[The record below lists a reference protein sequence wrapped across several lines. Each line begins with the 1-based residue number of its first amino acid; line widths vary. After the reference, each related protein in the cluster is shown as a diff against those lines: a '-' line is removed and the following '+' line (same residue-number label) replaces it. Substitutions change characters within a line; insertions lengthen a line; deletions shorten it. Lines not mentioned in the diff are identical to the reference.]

1 MRSTVRKQQW
11 LDWIDEQ
18 EQSGLSIAAFCRNK
32 TINADNF
39 YYHRGQHRKQ
49 SLPVDSG
56 FVRAHF
62 VSEPTVKTLGSVRV
76 ELGDLSIYLPLDKP
90 LQTAQLIKALQ

>member
-1 MRSTVRKQQW
+1 MAQTNSKQQW

-18 EQSGLSIAAFCRNK
+18 EKSSLSVAAFCRNK
-32 TINADNF
+32 SINADNF

-56 FVRAHF
+56 FVRAQCARE
-62 VSEPTVKTLGSVRV
+62 STVISSPPVRVTLGN
-76 ELGDLSIYLPLDKP
+76 LTIYLPLDKP